1 MKQFDEWNK
10 IKKETEDEKVP
21 VFFKE
26 RDIFWVRV
34 GENIGYEQ
42 NGKGDEFQRP
52 VIIVKKYS
60 PQMFLGIPLSTTH
73 RDGSFFY
80 PFSFAEDK
88 SSTALLIQHKLFSS
102 KRLMKKI
109 GKISTND
116 FGQLKEKLVEL
127 IR

>member
-1 MKQFDEWNK
+1 MRGTKS
-10 IKKETEDEKVP
+10 KKETEHGNAP

-34 GENIGYEQ
+34 GENVGFEQ

-60 PQMFLGIPLSTTH
+60 PHMFLGIPLSTTY
-73 RDGSFFY
+73 REGSFFY
-80 PFSFAEDK
+80 PFSFEEGRM
-88 SSTALLIQHKLFSS
+88 STALLIQHKLFSS

-109 GKISTND
+109 GKINMGNFSEM
-116 FGQLKEKLVEL
+116 KEKLVEL